1 MADEEDVV
9 PPEPL
14 RPPPETCWTIVL
26 ENIGLVQSFIQTHCP
41 YYRDRADLVQEGLLG
56 LLEAARRF
64 EPSRQVQFGTYAYN
78 WIRNRVFAWLRAN
91 SNGADPSSKIDHN
104 DIVEDD
110 EFQTA
115 IPTLEPPEVDYIRND
130 LARDLREHLVSD
142 LDEIERLVVVLHW
155 LSPEPSTLDDIAKAM
170 GLRTRTSVLEVEQ
183 LAFAKLRQAMSKRR
197 RR

>member
-1 MADEEDVV
+1 MADDESVV
-9 PPEPL
+9 PPEPF
-14 RPPPETCWTIVL
+14 RPPPETCWTVVL
-26 ENIGLVQSFIQTHCP
+26 ENIGLVQGFIQTHCP

-64 EPSRQVQFGTYAYN
+64 EPSRQVQFSTYAYA

-91 SNGADPSSKIDHN
+91 SNGADSSSKIDHN

-110 EFQTA
+110 EMQTS

-130 LARDLREHLVSD
+130 LARDLREHLVKD

-155 LSPEPSTLDDIAKAM
+155 LSTEVSTLDTIAKAL
-170 GLRTRTSVLEVEQ
+170 GTTRERARQIEE
-183 LAFAKLRQAMSKRR
+183 LAFAKLRQAMRR
-197 RR
+197 RRK